1 MAELAVKQD
10 IKSVPMK
17 YKNDRNERE
26 AEELQRLENERAG
39 IVQEQKAA
47 EQDEEET
54 NALEPEEKTFKKRYG
69 DLRRHAQQKEE
80 QMREQIR
87 TLETQLSS
95 AAKEAIQLPKTDE
108 ELSEWSKQY
117 PDVAKMVETIAT
129 KKAQELDSSIEE
141 RLALIAEREVAA
153 NRKNAEAELL
163 TFHPDFD
170 DIRNSQEFHDWVEI
184 QPQWVQKALYEN
196 DNDARAAA
204 RAIDLYKVDMNINE
218 KKAPKKDSA
227 KDAAKSVSSRGS
239 STVAETKEQQG
250 NQWRES
256 QVAKMKGNEFS
267 KHEAEITE
275 AIQSGNFIYD
285 ITGGAR

>member
-39 IVQEQKAA
+39 IVQEQEAA